1 MKQTKQAGA
10 AALPKSGYFA
20 MVCILIAGS
29 LWGCLG
35 LFNRHLSALGI
46 APETVVMLRN
56 LGACLILGLIFLV
69 YDRSIF
75 RIRLRHLPIFL
86 CSGLISILFFT
97 LCYFRSQ
104 QVSSLAVAAILLYTA
119 PTFVVILSALLW
131 KDRITKRKLA
141 ALVLAFLGCCFV
153 AGILNGALTLTPEG
167 LLLGIGSGLFYSS
180 YTIFGRFALKH
191 YQPFTVTFYTFL
203 IAGIGSL
210 FMTSPGDLSTT
221 FHSPMGDSPLPGT
234 YGGGDGDSL
243 PALHQGAQR
252 PGRQRKGLHPGLRG
266 TRGGLPGGH
275 RLFRGTN
282 DPGRRSGPGVHSG
295 LRVHSEVIPWQK

>member
-104 QVSSLAVAAILLYTA
+104 FPLGDPVLPEKGGQDHHEGRGGVEQELL
-119 PTFVVILSALLW
+119 SLLW
-131 KDRITKRKLA
+131 LA
-141 ALVLAFLGCCFV
+141 PV
-153 AGILNGALTLTPEG
+153 
-167 LLLGIGSGLFYSS
+167 
-180 YTIFGRFALKH
+180 
-191 YQPFTVTFYTFL
+191 
-203 IAGIGSL
+203 
-210 FMTSPGDLSTT
+210 
-221 FHSPMGDSPLPGT
+221 
-234 YGGGDGDSL
+234 
-243 PALHQGAQR
+243 
-252 PGRQRKGLHPGLRG
+252 
-266 TRGGLPGGH
+266 
-275 RLFRGTN
+275 
-282 DPGRRSGPGVHSG
+282 
-295 LRVHSEVIPWQK
+295 

>member
-221 FHSPMGDSPLPGT
+221 FHSPMGILLSLGLMVVGT
-234 YGGGDGDSL
+234 VIPYLLYTKGLSDLGDSGKASIL
-243 PALHQGAQR
+243 ASLVGIAAFGEPMTLGVVL
-252 PGRQRKGLHPGLRG
+252 GLVCILASVYILR
-266 TRGGLPGGH
+266 
-275 RLFRGTN
+275 
-282 DPGRRSGPGVHSG
+282 
-295 LRVHSEVIPWQK
+295 

>member
-104 QVSSLAVAAILLYTA
+104 QVSSLAVAAILLYT
-119 PTFVVILSALLW
+119 
-131 KDRITKRKLA
+131 KRKLA

-221 FHSPMGDSPLPGT
+221 FHSPMGILLSLGLMVVGT
-234 YGGGDGDSL
+234 VIPYLLYTKGLSDLGDSGKASIL
-243 PALHQGAQR
+243 ASVEPVVASLVGIAAFGE
-252 PGRQRKGLHPGLRG
+252 PMTLGVVLGLVCILASVYILR
-266 TRGGLPGGH
+266 
-275 RLFRGTN
+275 
-282 DPGRRSGPGVHSG
+282 
-295 LRVHSEVIPWQK
+295 